1 VVKVQYFVER
11 NLIYRRFGCN
21 FHRNI
26 NYNQS
31 SFCTNAFLETTVPRA
46 LLLSSSRTLRYSLSL
61 SKVFTV
67 SKVQVEIL
75 GISTSPSSNGAYAL
89 ILQESNGERRL
100 PIVIGAFEAQA
111 IALEMEGIRP
121 PRPMTHDLLKNAIE
135 TLGATLVE
143 VIINDLNDGTFYA
156 QLVLDSASGEIDSR
170 PSDAIALAVRFQAP
184 IFITEEVMGEAGFVP
199 EGSDGDALIGGDDD
213 DDDDTDTFLRAAQA
227 ESEQPKKESRRQ
239 PKTRLEVLQ
248 QELDKAIAQ
257 EDYEK
262 AAMLRDEIV
271 QLSENPQE

>member
-1 VVKVQYFVER
+1 
-11 NLIYRRFGCN
+11 
-21 FHRNI
+21 
-26 NYNQS
+26 
-31 SFCTNAFLETTVPRA
+31 
-46 LLLSSSRTLRYSLSL
+46 
-61 SKVFTV
+61 V

-89 ILQESNGERRL
+89 ILQESDGQRRL

-156 QLVLDSASGEIDSR
+156 QLVLDTASGEIDSR

-184 IFITEEVMGEAGFVP
+184 IFITEEVMSEAGFVP
-199 EGSDGDALIGGDDD
+199 EGSDGDTLIGGDDDD

-227 ESEQPKKESRRQ
+227 ESEQPKRESRRQ
-239 PKTRLEVLQ
+239 PSKPKTRLEVLQ

-262 AAMLRDEIV
+262 AAVLRDEIV
-271 QLSENPQE
+271 VLTENPEA

>member
-1 VVKVQYFVER
+1 M
-11 NLIYRRFGCN
+11 
-21 FHRNI
+21 
-26 NYNQS
+26 
-31 SFCTNAFLETTVPRA
+31 
-46 LLLSSSRTLRYSLSL
+46 
-61 SKVFTV
+61 

-89 ILQESNGERRL
+89 ILQESDGQRRL

-121 PRPMTHDLLKNAIE
+121 PRPMTHDLLKNTIE
-135 TLGATLVE
+135 LLGATLVE

-156 QLVLDSASGEIDSR
+156 QLILDTASGEIDSR

-184 IFITEEVMGEAGFVP
+184 IFITEEVMNEAGFIP
-199 EGSDGDALIGGDDD
+199 EGSDGDALIGSDDD
-213 DDDDTDTFLRAAQA
+213 DDDDDETDTILRAAQA
-227 ESEQPKKESRRQ
+227 EAEQSQKESRRQ
-239 PKTRLEVLQ
+239 SKPKTRLEMLQ

-262 AAMLRDEIV
+262 AAVLRDEIA
-271 QLSENPQE
+271 QLAQG

>member
-1 VVKVQYFVER
+1 
-11 NLIYRRFGCN
+11 
-21 FHRNI
+21 
-26 NYNQS
+26 
-31 SFCTNAFLETTVPRA
+31 
-46 LLLSSSRTLRYSLSL
+46 
-61 SKVFTV
+61 V

-89 ILQESNGERRL
+89 ILQESDGQRRL

-156 QLVLDSASGEIDSR
+156 QLVLDNAVGEIDSR

-184 IFITEEVMGEAGFVP
+184 IFITEEVMGEAGFIP
-199 EGSDGDALIGGDDD
+199 EGTDGDALAGDDD
-213 DDDDTDTFLRAAQA
+213 DDEDDDDTDTFLRAAQA
-227 ESEQPKKESRRQ
+227 EADQPKKESRKQ
-239 PKTRLEVLQ
+239 PSKPKTRLEVLQ
-248 QELDKAIAQ
+248 LELDKAIAQ

-271 QLSENPQE
+271 QLSEDPS

>member
-1 VVKVQYFVER
+1 
-11 NLIYRRFGCN
+11 
-21 FHRNI
+21 
-26 NYNQS
+26 
-31 SFCTNAFLETTVPRA
+31 
-46 LLLSSSRTLRYSLSL
+46 
-61 SKVFTV
+61 V

-89 ILQESNGERRL
+89 ILQESDGQRRL

-121 PRPMTHDLLKNAIE
+121 PRPMTHDLMKISLE
-135 TLGATLVE
+135 TLGASLVE

-156 QLVLDSASGEIDSR
+156 QLILDSTAVEIDAR

-184 IFITEEVMGEAGFVP
+184 IYVSEEVINEAGFIP
-199 EGSDGDALIGGDDD
+199 EGNDADGSGIDDD
-213 DDDDTDTFLRAAQA
+213 DDESDALLRATRNDDDD
-227 ESEQPKKESRRQ
+227 EDTLPRNRPEPKQPSK
-239 PKTRLEVLQ
+239 PKTKLEALK

-262 AAMLRDEIV
+262 AATLRDEIAELT
-271 QLSENPQE
+271 QG

>member
-1 VVKVQYFVER
+1 M
-11 NLIYRRFGCN
+11 
-21 FHRNI
+21 
-26 NYNQS
+26 
-31 SFCTNAFLETTVPRA
+31 
-46 LLLSSSRTLRYSLSL
+46 
-61 SKVFTV
+61 

-89 ILQESNGERRL
+89 ILQESDGQRRL

-121 PRPMTHDLLKNAIE
+121 PRPMTHDLLKNTIE
-135 TLGATLVE
+135 LLGATLVE

-156 QLVLDSASGEIDSR
+156 QLILDTTSGEIDSR

-184 IFITEEVMGEAGFVP
+184 IFITEEVMGEAGFIP
-199 EGSDGDALIGGDDD
+199 EGSEGDALMSDEDDD
-213 DDDDTDTFLRAAQA
+213 EDETDTILRAAQA
-227 ESEQPKKESRRQ
+227 EAEQSQKESRRQ
-239 PKTRLEVLQ
+239 SKPKTRLEMLQ

-262 AAMLRDEIV
+262 AAVLRDEIN
-271 QLSENPQE
+271 QLNQG

>member
-1 VVKVQYFVER
+1 M
-11 NLIYRRFGCN
+11 
-21 FHRNI
+21 
-26 NYNQS
+26 
-31 SFCTNAFLETTVPRA
+31 
-46 LLLSSSRTLRYSLSL
+46 
-61 SKVFTV
+61 

-89 ILQESNGERRL
+89 ILQESDGQRRL

-121 PRPMTHDLLKNAIE
+121 PRPMTHDLLKNTIE
-135 TLGATLVE
+135 LLGATLVE

-156 QLVLDSASGEIDSR
+156 QLILDTASGEIDSR

-184 IFITEEVMGEAGFVP
+184 IFITEEVMNEAGFVP
-199 EGSDGDALIGGDDD
+199 EGSDGDALMGGDDD
-213 DDDDTDTFLRAAQA
+213 DDDDETDTILRAAQA
-227 ESEQPKKESRRQ
+227 EAEQSQKESRRQ
-239 PKTRLEVLQ
+239 SKPKTRLEMLQ

-262 AAMLRDEIV
+262 AAVLRDEIN
-271 QLSENPQE
+271 QMNQG